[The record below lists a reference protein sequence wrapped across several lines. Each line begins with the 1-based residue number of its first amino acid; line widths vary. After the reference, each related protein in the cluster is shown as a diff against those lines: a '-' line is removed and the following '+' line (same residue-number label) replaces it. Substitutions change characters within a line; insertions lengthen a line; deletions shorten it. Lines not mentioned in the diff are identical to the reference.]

1 MGALSGEPGRSPV
14 VVSTSSYSS
23 SDGHQPAG
31 VVEEVPDRPGLHGE
45 VEALLLDGGADHD
58 RSVVPGDEVAGPPV
72 DEAPHG
78 PGQTGNP
85 VGGLQPEGQA
95 LDRPD
100 RGQEPVGDA
109 RRAGRSGSPA
119 ATTTG
124 AGGAGTRR
132 AAPPRRR
139 PLRRRP
145 ISTASTSSSMTVT
158 PPARQALDQRVDH
171 AAVVD
176 LVVVGQ
182 VGSASDPGSQQGLRV
197 PALGAVSR
205 RAVRPRAWW

>member
-31 VVEEVPDRPGLHGE
+31 VVEQVPDRPGLHGE

-58 RSVVPGDEVAGPPV
+58 RSIDPGDEVAVPAV

-78 PGQTGNP
+78 PGQTGDP
-85 VGGLQPEGQA
+85 ARSPQPQGQA

-100 RGQEPVGDA
+100 RGEEPVGDA
-109 RRAGRSGSPA
+109 GQQPGSAPGGDDD
-119 ATTTG
+119 G
-124 AGGAGTRR
+124 AGGPEPDVP
-132 AAPPRRR
+132 APPPRSHAAAAD
-139 PLRRRP
+139 LDG
-145 ISTASTSSSMTVT
+145 VDLLLDDGD
-158 PPARQALDQRVDH
+158 PAGPAGAHQRVED

-176 LVVVGQ
+176 LVVLGQ
-182 VGSASDPGSQQGLRV
+182 VGSASD
-197 PALGAVSR
+197 R
-205 RAVRPRAWW
+205 REPTAAPIRGTRSP